1 LTWDITNYFVVASAW
16 KEKIQGSQAYILSQK
31 WKVAKRKAL
40 KIWNHHHFGNIQDK
54 IKAIILYWP
63 QMIEIQQKPPA
74 QKNIA
79 HEDGLQEALHE
90 QFRREEWLWK
100 QK

>member
-40 KIWNHHHFGNIQDK
+40 KIWNHHQFGNIQDK
-54 IKAIILYWP
+54 IKAIILLAP
-63 QMIEIQQKPPA
+63 DDRNPA
-74 QKNIA
+74 KA
-79 HEDGLQEALHE
+79 SCTEKHCP
-90 QFRREEWLWK
+90 
-100 QK
+100 